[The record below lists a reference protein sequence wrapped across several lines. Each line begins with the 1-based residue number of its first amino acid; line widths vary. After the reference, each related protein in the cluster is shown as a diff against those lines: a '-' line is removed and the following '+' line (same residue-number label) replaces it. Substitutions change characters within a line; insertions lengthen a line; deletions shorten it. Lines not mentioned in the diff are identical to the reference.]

1 MVMDAEAI
9 RELFAAFGLVDVR
22 RMFGG
27 AGVFVGGRMIALVS
41 REVIFLKADA
51 ETIPDFEREGLA
63 PFSYA
68 TKNGEHKLT
77 SYWRMPDRLYDD
89 PEELARWARA
99 SHAVALRAA
108 DKKSRTKEAG
118 GRKAQRVTRPSAAPR
133 KRPPGRPRT

>member
-1 MVMDAEAI
+1 MDAESI
-9 RELFAAFGLVDVR
+9 RELFIEFGPVGVR

-27 AGVFVGGRMIALVS
+27 AGVFVDDRMIALVS
-41 REVIFLKADA
+41 REVIYLKVDTQ
-51 ETIPDFEREGLA
+51 TIPQFEQEGLA

-99 SHAVALRAA
+99 AHEAALRAA
-108 DKKSRTKEAG
+108 DRKNQPGKLRIAKAKRVTPPSKARRTRPRDRSRT
-118 GRKAQRVTRPSAAPR
+118 
-133 KRPPGRPRT
+133 